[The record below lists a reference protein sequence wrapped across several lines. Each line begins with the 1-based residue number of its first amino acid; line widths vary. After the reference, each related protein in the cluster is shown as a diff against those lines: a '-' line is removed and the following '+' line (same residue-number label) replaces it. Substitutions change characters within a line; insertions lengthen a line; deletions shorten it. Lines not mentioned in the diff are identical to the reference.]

1 MEIIHFFVCAGVHV
15 GEGNQGENHGRLSEL
30 LAESS
35 NILLG
40 FMYERINLAR
50 TCIHCIVADLA
61 VDQAPL

>member
-1 MEIIHFFVCAGVHV
+1 V